1 MHPHSVDSFYNVLR
15 NPIFLAAFFS
25 WFIAQ
30 LLKATIDAVRHR
42 SRTSREVVTTLFWAT
57 GGMPSSHSALVTALA
72 TAIGFEHG
80 FSSPMFSLALFYGL
94 LVIRDALGVRRA
106 TGTQAQAIN
115 RMGRKLQERFEV
127 EFEPVQEVL
136 GHTPAEVSVGA
147 LLGFF
152 IAVAFSLL

>member
-1 MHPHSVDSFYNVLR
+1 MHPQSVDSFYHVLR
-15 NPIFLAAFFS
+15 NPLFLAAFFS

-30 LLKATIDAVRHR
+30 LLKATIDALRNR
-42 SRTSREVVTTLFWAT
+42 SRSSREVVVTLFWAT

-72 TAIGFEHG
+72 TAIGFQYG
-80 FSSPMFSLALFYGL
+80 VNSPLFSVALFYGM

-106 TGTQAQAIN
+106 AGMQAQAIN
-115 RMGRKLQERFEV
+115 RMGRKLRERFEV
-127 EFEPVQEVL
+127 EFEPVQEVH